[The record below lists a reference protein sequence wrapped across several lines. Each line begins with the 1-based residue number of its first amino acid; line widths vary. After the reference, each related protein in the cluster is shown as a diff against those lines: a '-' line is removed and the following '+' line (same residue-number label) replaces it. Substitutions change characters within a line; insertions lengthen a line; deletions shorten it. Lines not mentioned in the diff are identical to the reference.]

1 MAVSQK
7 NKMHLFA
14 IFRGRKDNVNRAIND
29 LNGKWLPFDHKTKG
43 KGMLNVM
50 ANPVQLVEI
59 IFPRDQLDC
68 MINTLGG
75 EEALKGQESVGYI
88 KKYIKWF
95 RKFAKLKPIKITK
108 PETLKL
114 PINNENVEIIGL
126 GIKDDKDFEDGT
138 EYI

>member
-1 MAVSQK
+1 
-7 NKMHLFA
+7 MHLFA
-14 IFRGRKDNVNRAIND
+14 IFRGRKDNVDRAIND

-43 KGMLNVM
+43 KGMINVM

-75 EEALKGQESVGYI
+75 EETLNGQPSVGYL

-95 RKFAKLKPIKITK
+95 RKFAKLKPIKSIK
-108 PETLKL
+108 PETLQL
-114 PINNENVEIIGL
+114 PINSEHVEIIGL
-126 GIKDDKDFEDGT
+126 GVKDDKDFDDGT